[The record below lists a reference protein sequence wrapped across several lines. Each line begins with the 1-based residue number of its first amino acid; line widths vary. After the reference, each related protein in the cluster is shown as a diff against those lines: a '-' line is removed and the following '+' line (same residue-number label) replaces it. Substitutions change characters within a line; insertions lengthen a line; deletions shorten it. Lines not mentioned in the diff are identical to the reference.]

1 MINVWCAMKKSNKIS
16 VFYILT
22 SIALFLILAGG
33 GAYGIYVSFG
43 LNYMSSTFS
52 NVAGGLNGAA
62 QNVGYVSDVGAGNK
76 ISMTGI
82 TVLSLALIVLALFDF
97 VSMIKQIVFF
107 KQFNIVKNSTLEQVV
122 EKKNKSKKSVIVFAF
137 LIDVL
142 SFIVGVVGLFINART
157 LPRLN
162 YSWVLYFIDGFVC
175 LFAVISIVL
184 LIVKLKKVKQNYQ
197 QLHDEQKK
205 NNTENKN
212 NYLTIGNNVI
222 FESIDK
228 LEYCLLK
235 LKHLKSS
242 KMISTDEYAILR
254 GVVLGSKKEVE
265 LENKNQNKIE
275 N

>member
-52 NVAGGLNGAA
+52 NVAGGLNGAD

-82 TVLSLALIVLALFDF
+82 IVLSLVLIVLALFDF
-97 VSMIKQIVFF
+97 VSMIKQVVFF

-205 NNTENKN
+205 TNTENKN
-212 NYLTIGNNVI
+212 NYLTIGNNVM
-222 FESIDK
+222 FESVDK